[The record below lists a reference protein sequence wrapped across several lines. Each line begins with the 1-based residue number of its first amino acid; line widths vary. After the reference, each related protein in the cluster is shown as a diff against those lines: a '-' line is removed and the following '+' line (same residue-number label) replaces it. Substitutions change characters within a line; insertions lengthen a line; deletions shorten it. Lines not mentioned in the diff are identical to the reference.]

1 MSYAFKK
8 IGATNILENAPD
20 NANVVC
26 EVNGEV
32 NRVPATKIGGGIKV
46 AIIRAVS
53 DENGS
58 RTFSCDNMTYEE
70 AVDYLTNGVPFLI
83 FISSE
88 ETYMIAIRV
97 SYDGTSIINIITAD
111 YSIKWTSA
119 GFAIPNPGGSEQEQL
134 KEEII

>member
-46 AIIRAVS
+46 AIIKHTGA
-53 DENGS
+53 
-58 RTFSCDNMTYEE
+58 TYSCNNMTYEE
-70 AVDYLTNGVPFLI
+70 AVEYLTNGVPFLI
-83 FISSE
+83 FIFDGAE
-88 ETYMIAIRV
+88 YMITRAV
-97 SYDGTSIINIITAD
+97 SYDGTSKISFRATTFSNSNRT
-111 YSIKWTSA
+111 YSWTSA
-119 GFAIPNPGGSEQEQL
+119 GIAEVSEG
-134 KEEII
+134 